1 VRKNDIHL
9 FFPPLN
15 RAFCRPEL
23 GVPQLAAWLRRKG
36 LRAGQ
41 EDLNAVLRSEDLR
54 RNGPWTGNPNRD
66 YADPL
71 KFWQPPLAEG
81 RRVWNRG
88 AERYELQDV
97 LAAARG
103 SHPLYESLYKRLVRP
118 RAREARMIGFSLCSV
133 TQIAPALFFCRRL
146 REDLPGR
153 PIVLGGPWVS
163 ASWPVLPRWP
173 GLFDLADYAI
183 GFSGELPL
191 ETLLKSGPDAV
202 PGLARRV
209 RGKVLLSAPAP
220 PLPLDDIPPP
230 EFDAVDFSLYSE
242 RALPYQTTR
251 GCEWG
256 RCRFCFH
263 VMPDDRPCSKRVEK
277 VVSEIASL
285 VRRHKPDVID
295 LADLSVPLDMM
306 RGLAEGLLRRKVKV
320 RWNAL
325 ARSSPGYTP
334 RTAAFLRQSGC
345 EALYIGLET
354 VNAAELRRL
363 DKGIRLEVLERNIRT
378 LSAAGIGVF
387 LFILNYPSQREE
399 DLRRTMLFAA
409 GYAEELK
416 DFTAERFQLPRWM
429 ERRGLPFGRRDP
441 RSWRDINSF
450 NVPFFAEGVPMET
463 FRKIE
468 TMKQAP

>member
-1 VRKNDIHL
+1 MSKNDIQL
-9 FFPPLN
+9 FSPPLN

-23 GVPQLAAWLRRKG
+23 GVPQLVAWLRRKG

-41 EDLNAVLRSEDLR
+41 KDLNAILRSEDLR

-71 KFWQPPLAEG
+71 KFWQPPLIED
-81 RRVWNRG
+81 RRVWNHG
-88 AERYELQDV
+88 AERYEITDA

-103 SHPLYESLYKRLVRP
+103 THPIYESLYKRHVRP
-118 RAREARMIGFSLCSV
+118 CAREARMAGFSLFSV
-133 TQIAPALFFCRRL
+133 AQVVPALFFCRRL
-146 REDLPGR
+146 REDLPGK
-153 PIVLGGPWVS
+153 PLVFGGPWVS
-163 ASWPVLPRWP
+163 ASWPVLPRWA
-173 GLFDLADYAI
+173 GLFDLVDYAV
-183 GFSGELPL
+183 GFSGESPL
-191 ETLLKSGPDAV
+191 ESLLKAGADAV

-209 RGKVLLSAPAP
+209 RGRVLLTEPAAPI
-220 PLPLDDIPPP
+220 PLDEIPPP
-230 EFDAVDFSLYSE
+230 EFDDLDFSLYSE

-256 RCRFCFH
+256 RCKFCFH
-263 VMPDDRPCSKRVEK
+263 VMPDNQPRSKRVEK
-277 VVSEIASL
+277 VVSEIAAL
-285 VRRHKPDVID
+285 VRRHKPDVVD
-295 LADLSVPLDMM
+295 LADLSAPLDVM
-306 RGLAEGLLRRKVKV
+306 RGLAKGLLRKRVKV

-325 ARSSPGYTP
+325 ARSSPEYTP
-334 RTAAFLRQSGC
+334 GTAALLRRSGC

-399 DLRRTMLFAA
+399 DLRQTMLFAA

-429 ERRGLPFGRRDP
+429 QRRGLPFGRRDP
-441 RSWRDINSF
+441 RSWRDLNSF
-450 NVPFFAEGVPMET
+450 NVPFFAKGVPMET

-468 TMKQAP
+468 NLKKAL